1 MPSLVIEGRAPLSG
15 EIHISGNKNAALP
28 MIAAAM
34 LTSEPVVLHNVPN
47 IIDVR
52 VMLEV
57 AQALGADVSFEDGRL
72 EIRAATIRST
82 DISRELASKI
92 RTSMLFCGPML
103 AREPMTV
110 SLWPPGG
117 DVIGRRRLDA
127 HFYGLGGLG
136 VKIEADTLP
145 FTFTSTGPL
154 TAKELFLDE
163 ASVTA
168 TEHILMAAV
177 LARGTTYIRNAACEP
192 HVTDLARLLNKMGA
206 NVTGLDTNTLRIE
219 GVERLH
225 GAEHTVVEDHVEAA
239 SFLALAAATG
249 GEMTLTGVRR
259 RHYWMTHRIFERFGV
274 NFEMLPGQIHL
285 AGGQEL
291 SIRPDFGNSIP
302 VVSDGPWPQFPS
314 DMMSCTIVMAT
325 QARGT
330 VLFFEKMF
338 ESRIYFVDRLIAMGA
353 NAVVCDPHRVVISGP
368 ANLRGITMASP
379 DIRAGMAMVIAAL
392 CAEGTSTIKNAEVI
406 ERGYSNLHEKLLR
419 LGARVREIPS

>member
-1 MPSLVIEGRAPLSG
+1 MPSLVIEGRAPLAG
-15 EIHISGNKNAALP
+15 EMRVSGNKNACLP

-34 LTSEPVVLHNVPN
+34 LTDEPVILHNVPN

-57 AQALGADVSFEDGRL
+57 AQALGADVAFEDGRL
-72 EIRAATIRST
+72 EIRTPSIRTS

-92 RTSMLFCGPML
+92 RTSMLFCGPLL
-103 AREPMTV
+103 AREPMTLT
-110 SLWPPGG
+110 LWPPGG

-127 HFYGLGGLG
+127 HFYGLSGLG
-136 VKIEADTLP
+136 VEIDAESLP
-145 FTFTSTGPL
+145 FTFTSRGRLTG
-154 TAKELFLDE
+154 KDLFLDE

-177 LARGTTYIRNAACEP
+177 LARGTTYLRNTAAEP

-206 NVTGLDTNTLRIE
+206 NITGLDTNTLRIE
-219 GVERLH
+219 GVESLH

-249 GEMTLTGVRR
+249 GELTLTGVRR

-274 NFEMLPGQIHL
+274 HLEMLPGVIHCP
-285 AGGQEL
+285 GGQEL
-291 SIRPDFGNSIP
+291 SIRPDFGNAIP

-392 CAEGTSTIKNAEVI
+392 CAEGTSTIRNAEVI
-406 ERGYSNLHEKLLR
+406 ERGYSNLCDRLLS
-419 LGARVREIPS
+419 LGAKVREVPS